1 MLARAEKDRILLN
14 GIDENTFVIDGI
26 KFTLDYQLGG
36 SKRPSDPHNF
46 TMMKAPNFLNHYLA
60 LQGQD
65 IRNILEL
72 GVYQGGSF
80 VFLDKLLKPEHISAV
95 ELLTTPIPALDRYVE
110 ANKDRARMHY
120 GTSQGD
126 VEALNRI
133 VAEDFNG
140 RLDLVVDD
148 ASHWYELTKT
158 AFEVLFPKVRP
169 GGTYIIEDWNWS
181 FLGDYQTEG
190 HAWFDQPSLANILL
204 DFAEEL
210 SINNSVANVLVSR
223 ELMVIKKTE
232 ATEIG
237 PIFQG
242 KGLRGRQRQLI

>member
-1 MLARAEKDRILLN
+1 M
-14 GIDENTFVIDGI
+14 
-26 KFTLDYQLGG
+26 
-36 SKRPSDPHNF
+36 
-46 TMMKAPNFLNHYLA
+46 
-60 LQGQD
+60 
-65 IRNILEL
+65 
-72 GVYQGGSF
+72 
-80 VFLDKLLKPEHISAV
+80 
-95 ELLTTPIPALDRYVE
+95 
-110 ANKDRARMHY
+110 
-120 GTSQGD
+120 
-126 VEALNRI
+126 
-133 VAEDFNG
+133 
-140 RLDLVVDD
+140 
-148 ASHWYELTKT
+148 
-158 AFEVLFPKVRP
+158 LFPKVRP